1 MIWSMLH
8 LFTMSKSPTYSGPEK
23 GPHVPDEKKVAY
35 SSDVPIYAVET
46 NGLAEEVEFGEVKEL
61 R

>member
-1 MIWSMLH
+1 
-8 LFTMSKSPTYSGPEK
+8 MSKSPTYSGPEK